1 MWVVEWV
8 GKNLRG
14 QEGQEGQEGQVLVSF
29 MAALLD
35 FIEVGGVDGR
45 TPAG

>member
-14 QEGQEGQEGQVLVSF
+14 QEGQGGQVLVSF